1 MTDEIQ
7 KVFTAYGQLEADMV
21 RLMLEAAGIT
31 VIQRRE
37 SAGTVYGLTV
47 GPLGEVHLYV
57 PSRQFE
63 EAREL
68 IEAMQS
74 GELENQS
81 DEGEWDTDEVDEDS
95 ELD

>member
-57 PSRQFE
+57 PSSQFE

-74 GELENQS
+74 GELEIQS
-81 DEGEWDTDEVDEDS
+81 DEGEWDTDELAEDS

>member
-57 PSRQFE
+57 PSSQFE
-63 EAREL
+63 EACEL

-74 GELENQS
+74 GKLEIQS
-81 DEGEWDTDEVDEDS
+81 DEGEWDTDELAEDS

>member
-1 MTDEIQ
+1 MADEIQ

-21 RLMLEAAGIT
+21 RLMLEAAGFT

-57 PSRQFE
+57 PSSQFE
-63 EAREL
+63 DANQL
-68 IEAMQS
+68 IQAMQS
-74 GELENQS
+74 GELENLS
-81 DEGEWDTDEVDEDS
+81 DLDEEGEGVDYEDNP
-95 ELD
+95 D

>member
-1 MTDEIQ
+1 MADEIQ

-57 PSRQFE
+57 PTSQFE
-63 EAREL
+63 DAQQL
-68 IEAMQS
+68 IQAMQA
-74 GELENQS
+74 GDLENLTSGDEWETGIS
-81 DEGEWDTDEVDEDS
+81 DEETD
-95 ELD
+95 